1 MVHKRNDKK
10 ELQMKLKTF
19 VATVCLTLFS
29 TAAVAKCDGDPAKEM
44 EILALNMYH
53 EARGEG
59 RTAMQMVG
67 EVTLNRVAS
76 GEYPDTICGV
86 VYQKG
91 QFSWV
96 TKKDHT
102 PYEKEAWETALEIA
116 HDLLNQDIGN
126 LYIFDNGAT
135 HFANLEVL
143 RNPPR
148 WTRTFDKVTKVG
160 SHTFYRM

>member
-1 MVHKRNDKK
+1 
-10 ELQMKLKTF
+10 MKLRTF

-76 GEYPDTICGV
+76 GEYPDTICEV

-102 PYEKEAWETALEIA
+102 PYEKEAWEAALDIA
-116 HDLLNQDIGN
+116 HDLLNQDVGN

-135 HFANLEVL
+135 HFANLGALE
-143 RNPPR
+143 NPPT
-148 WTRTFDKVTKVG
+148 WTKTFDKVAQIG
-160 SHTFYRM
+160 SHTFFRM

>member
-1 MVHKRNDKK
+1 M
-10 ELQMKLKTF
+10 MLKTF

-44 EILALNMYH
+44 KILALNMYH

-67 EVTLNRVAS
+67 EVTLNRVES
-76 GEYPDTICGV
+76 DVYPDTICEV

-96 TKKDHT
+96 RKKDTT
-102 PYEKEAWETALEIA
+102 PYEKESWKIALEIA
-116 HDLLNQDIGN
+116 NDLMNGE
-126 LYIFDNGAT
+126 LYVFDNGAT
-135 HFANLEVL
+135 HFVNLSAL
-143 RNPPR
+143 RYPPR
-148 WTRTFDKVTKVG
+148 WTKTFDRVTKVG

>member
-1 MVHKRNDKK
+1 MN
-10 ELQMKLKTF
+10 LKTF

-29 TAAVAKCDGDPAKEM
+29 TAAVAKCDGNPAKEL

-59 RTAMQMVG
+59 RTGMQMVG

-76 GEYPDTICGV
+76 EEYPDTICEV
-86 VYQKG
+86 VYQPG

-96 TKKDHT
+96 IKKDHT
-102 PYEKEAWETALEIA
+102 PREEESWKIALEIA
-116 HDLLNQDIGN
+116 HDLMYQHTGD

-135 HFANLEVL
+135 HFANISDLK
-143 RNPPR
+143 NPPR
-148 WTRTFDKVTKVG
+148 WTKEFDIVTTIG
-160 SHTFYRM
+160 NHMFFRM